1 MKLIHL
7 ISGGDVGGAKTHVLS
22 LLQGLNRTE
31 DVHLICFMEGPFA
44 EEARCLG
51 IPTTVIEGS
60 NPMAVR
66 KRILA
71 IIRHDDCQLLHCH
84 GARANMIGALVQR
97 QARIPVISTIH
108 SDYRLDYLGRPLA
121 ALTYGNINKVA
132 LRRFDAW
139 IGVSDGMRQLLIS
152 RGSKMSVFISL
163 FTIALNAILAENFIL
178 VKFMGICPFMGVS
191 KKQDTALGM
200 GIAVTFVMGI
210 ASAATWAVNEF
221 LLVPLNLVYMQ
232 TVVFILVIAALVQ
245 LVEMFLQKAVPAL
258 YQALGIYLPLITT
271 NCAVLGVALLN
282 IQDGYNFVESLVY
295 GITGGIGFT
304 VAILLF
310 SSVRE
315 RLEDCDCPK
324 AFRGFPIA
332 LLAAGL
338 LALSFMGFSGFKVFG

>member
-152 RGSKMSVFISL
+152 RGFDPQRIFPLYNGVDFSTPLKTVPRDEWL
-163 FTIALNAILAENFIL
+163 R
-178 VKFMGICPFMGVS
+178 GIGLTPTD
-191 KKQDTALGM
+191 K
-200 GIAVTFVMGI
+200 
-210 ASAATWAVNEF
+210 
-221 LLVPLNLVYMQ
+221 
-232 TVVFILVIAALVQ
+232 TVVFGIAARISPVKDMTTLVRAFAAAVKQAPDIRLVIAGDG
-245 LVEMFLQKAVPAL
+245 E
-258 YQALGIYLPLITT
+258 QAGTYRANRRRRPRASPSA
-271 NCAVLGVALLN
+271 CG
-282 IQDGYNFVESLVY
+282 
-295 GITGGIGFT
+295 
-304 VAILLF
+304 
-310 SSVRE
+310 
-315 RLEDCDCPK
+315 
-324 AFRGFPIA
+324 
-332 LLAAGL
+332 
-338 LALSFMGFSGFKVFG
+338 

>member
-152 RGSKMSVFISL
+152 RGFDPQRIFPL
-163 FTIALNAILAENFIL
+163 YN
-178 VKFMGICPFMGVS
+178 GVDFS
-191 KKQDTALGM
+191 T
-200 GIAVTFVMGI
+200 
-210 ASAATWAVNEF
+210 
-221 LLVPLNLVYMQ
+221 PLK
-232 TVVFILVIAALVQ
+232 T
-245 LVEMFLQKAVPAL
+245 VPA
-258 YQALGIYLPLITT
+258 G
-271 NCAVLGVALLN
+271 
-282 IQDGYNFVESLVY
+282 
-295 GITGGIGFT
+295 
-304 VAILLF
+304 
-310 SSVRE
+310 
-315 RLEDCDCPK
+315 
-324 AFRGFPIA
+324 
-332 LLAAGL
+332 
-338 LALSFMGFSGFKVFG
+338 